1 MLGRHEDLA
10 VGRNRHP
17 YAEAVGVHFAIV
29 IGQATGERELLG
41 LVLLCSREEALDC
54 SCVAWAFGTCV
65 VRACAAAPGQ
75 VLSHYA
81 DYDVESVTNTCESR
95 GSCLERG

>member
-17 YAEAVGVHFAIV
+17 YAEAVGVHLAIV

-41 LVLLCSREEALDC
+41 LVLLCSRRHC

-65 VRACAAAPGQ
+65 VGACAAAPGQ
-75 VLSHYA
+75 VLSHY
-81 DYDVESVTNTCESR
+81 DYDVESVKNTCESR
-95 GSCLERG
+95 GSCLKRG

>member
-17 YAEAVGVHFAIV
+17 YAEAVGVHLAIV

-41 LVLLCSREEALDC
+41 LVLLCSREEALQLC
-54 SCVAWAFGTCV
+54 GVGFWYVCRRRVC
-65 VRACAAAPGQ
+65 
-75 VLSHYA
+75 
-81 DYDVESVTNTCESR
+81 R
-95 GSCLERG
+95 GARSGAEPLQLWRHEKYV